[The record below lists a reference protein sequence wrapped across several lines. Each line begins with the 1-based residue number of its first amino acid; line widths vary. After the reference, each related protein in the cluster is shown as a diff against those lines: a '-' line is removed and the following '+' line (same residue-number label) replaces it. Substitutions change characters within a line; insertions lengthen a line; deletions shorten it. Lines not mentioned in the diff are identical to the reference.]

1 MAPRR
6 QSKRLSSR
14 ASDVSSA
21 SNSKKQQQQQHEEED
36 SENHSQSTGVSAR
49 ATRARVMLEEFD
61 KEGASIS
68 MCVCRG
74 EERLLATRRLRLSAT
89 RQSARGAVRCKPRPT

>member
-21 SNSKKQQQQQHEEED
+21 SNSKKQQQQHEEED
-36 SENHSQSTGVSAR
+36 RENHSQSTGVSAR

-68 MCVCRG
+68 IWSYVCAEGRRG
-74 EERLLATRRLRLSAT
+74 
-89 RQSARGAVRCKPRPT
+89 C